1 MSWDHSVSSG
11 QLATA
16 RNCIPVQDPCIPN
29 LSGLTVN
36 YRLPLNCIF
45 SPALL
50 HLHVS
55 RQGWDSACLLVIFR
69 VKTGVVAWL
78 NRVGKGQGFNPSI
91 YRFSTNSA
99 ASPCFA
105 LPPLSRVFVSLGVL
119 GSPVLYVSPNQPP
132 TGTCDIATATCCI
145 GYCFPICF
153 VCSKKICWTFLS
165 YCLFFSSLRSYEP
178 APLKSSFI
186 GGIPE
191 GEEIEACGKLA
202 TLTQKFLCSIFFNRK
217 KNLLFI

>member
-153 VCSKKICWTFLS
+153 VCSKK
-165 YCLFFSSLRSYEP
+165 YAELFFLIVSSLVLFVLMSLHLWKV
-178 APLKSSFI
+178 PLLVGF
-186 GGIPE
+186 
-191 GEEIEACGKLA
+191 
-202 TLTQKFLCSIFFNRK
+202 QKERK
-217 KNLLFI
+217 